1 MIHATKSF
9 QANNG
14 KVPMGSDIYYP
25 EKVFNESFTFGNW
38 LPLICT
44 DVFHLQT
51 FKEVYGRESL
61 PKYTIY
67 KSNGPFFFR
76 NHPINYIVVTG
87 KCVNGYEVYIENS
100 KAEVVLILILDD
112 SSGQSLKC
120 SKFSYRGAYKLQ
132 ELVGKTLEVQGY
144 IVDHSK
150 FGREVRILQFR
161 VVESVTT
168 EIENWADALKLRK
181 EVLSKHWSY
190 DRKHK
195 QSALAVTSITQSS
208 PPTHAQEEDNI
219 QRLGSLAPIDHMPT
233 VFCSFM
239 RPNAILSQ
247 ENSIIENESGITL
260 NRNAVKCSNSTRA
273 DVSVNLN
280 RIYYNESYRE
290 ISPELHNR
298 IMLNTTHVGK
308 VRKLGS
314 HGKLKPTKAKP
325 NKLTIKRISDKKL

>member
-1 MIHATKSF
+1 
-9 QANNG
+9 
-14 KVPMGSDIYYP
+14 MGSDIYYP
-25 EKVFNESFTFGNW
+25 EKVFHESFTFGNW

-76 NHPINYIVVTG
+76 NHPINYVVVTG
-87 KCVNGYEVYIENS
+87 KCINGYEVYIDNS
-100 KAEVVLILILDD
+100 KTEIVLILFLDD

-120 SKFSYRGAYKLQ
+120 SKFSYRSAYKLQ

-144 IVDHSK
+144 IVDHPT

-161 VVESVTT
+161 VVESMAT

-190 DRKHK
+190 DRKDK
-195 QSALAVTSITQSS
+195 QSALAVTSIRQSS
-208 PPTHAQEEDNI
+208 APNNTQEEENI
-219 QRLGSLAPIDHMPT
+219 NRLGSLAPIDHMPT
-233 VFCSFM
+233 AFCSFM

-247 ENSIIENESGITL
+247 ENSIIENKSGITL
-260 NRNAVKCSNSTRA
+260 NRNAIKCPNSIQA
-273 DVSVNLN
+273 DLFVNLN

-290 ISPELHNR
+290 FTPELHDR
-298 IMLNTTHVGK
+298 ILLNTTRRGK
-308 VRKLGS
+308 VRKLRS
-314 HGKLKPTKAKP
+314 HSKLKFTKAKP
-325 NKLTIKRISDKKL
+325 NKTTMKRIPDEK